1 MSTYEVDVVRIDGEI
16 AQEIKTVRV
25 EAESKWNAMSAAIHK
40 AREEG
45 AWKRGAVILATNV
58 KVVGAEK

>member
-1 MSTYEVDVVRIDGEI
+1 MSTYEVDVVRVDGEI
-16 AQEIKTVRV
+16 AQEIKTIRV
-25 EAESKWNAMSAAIHK
+25 EAATKWHAMNAAIHK
-40 AREEG
+40 AREER